1 MSLTFLVPLFLLGV
15 AGIVVPIVLHLT
27 RRRRRQVVMFPSL
40 MFLERIPFQEHRR
53 RRIQHWFLLAL
64 RALALALLA
73 VAFARPFLDDANL
86 TGAGATGPEEV
97 VVLLDRSYSME
108 VGSQWERAVSEAR
121 SVFGGMGP
129 LDRASLVA
137 FSRGAQVVLRSTSDP
152 ARLRGALDT
161 LSPGS
166 GTTRYGPALRVAQ
179 TILEES
185 NLPSGRVV
193 LVSDFQRVG
202 WVGDEGVR
210 IPAGTRVDP
219 VMVRDEIGEN
229 VQVMDVTL
237 ARESDSGRER
247 VTPTVRVAR
256 QGGSGPV
263 EISLSLEVDGQE
275 IQTRTVRL
283 DSDGAASVVFAPF
296 TLSAPHTRGTVRVPA
311 DDVEADDAHH
321 FVVSPGSA
329 TSVVVVEGRGAT
341 RDASLYL
348 RRALET
354 SDEGRFRVRTRRDDG
369 VRPADLQGTD
379 VLILNDTRLDGAS
392 AERIRGFVTDGGG
405 VLAVLGE
412 SASWPASAADV
423 LPGVLGPVEDRL
435 DTRGGRLGFVEYG
448 HPVFEVFQG
457 PRRGDFSGA
466 RFFRARRFSAA
477 DSSRIV
483 ARFNDGSVA
492 MAELLLGRGTMMVW
506 TSTLDSF
513 WNDLALQ
520 PVFLPFVHRLADH
533 LSGRAEMMPWF
544 TTGQLL
550 NLDDPEAMES
560 AGLASPGAAGLSPA
574 SEQVVLA
581 PSGET
586 SRIPPMEGP
595 RYLALEERGF
605 YVIRPP
611 GVDPERPFAVA
622 VNVDLTE
629 SSREAL
635 DPGELVAQITA
646 PAADAAPG
654 PSLESAELRREDQER
669 RQSLW
674 RYLLVA
680 AFALLLLETV
690 WSNWVSRRVV
700 GTPGAASG

>member
-1 MSLTFLVPLFLLGV
+1 
-15 AGIVVPIVLHLT
+15 
-27 RRRRRQVVMFPSL
+27 
-40 MFLERIPFQEHRR
+40 
-53 RRIQHWFLLAL
+53 
-64 RALALALLA
+64 
-73 VAFARPFLDDANL
+73 
-86 TGAGATGPEEV
+86 
-97 VVLLDRSYSME
+97 
-108 VGSQWERAVSEAR
+108 
-121 SVFGGMGP
+121 
-129 LDRASLVA
+129 
-137 FSRGAQVVLRSTSDP
+137 
-152 ARLRGALDT
+152 
-161 LSPGS
+161 
-166 GTTRYGPALRVAQ
+166 
-179 TILEES
+179 
-185 NLPSGRVV
+185 
-193 LVSDFQRVG
+193 
-202 WVGDEGVR
+202 
-210 IPAGTRVDP
+210 
-219 VMVRDEIGEN
+219 
-229 VQVMDVTL
+229 
-237 ARESDSGRER
+237 
-247 VTPTVRVAR
+247 
-256 QGGSGPV
+256 
-263 EISLSLEVDGQE
+263 
-275 IQTRTVRL
+275 
-283 DSDGAASVVFAPF
+283 
-296 TLSAPHTRGTVRVPA
+296 
-311 DDVEADDAHH
+311 
-321 FVVSPGSA
+321 
-329 TSVVVVEGRGAT
+329 
-341 RDASLYL
+341 
-348 RRALET
+348 
-354 SDEGRFRVRTRRDDG
+354 
-369 VRPADLQGTD
+369 
-379 VLILNDTRLDGAS
+379 
-392 AERIRGFVTDGGG
+392 
-405 VLAVLGE
+405 
-412 SASWPASAADV
+412 
-423 LPGVLGPVEDRL
+423 
-435 DTRGGRLGFVEYG
+435 
-448 HPVFEVFQG
+448 
-457 PRRGDFSGA
+457 
-466 RFFRARRFSAA
+466 
-477 DSSRIV
+477 
-483 ARFNDGSVA
+483 
-492 MAELLLGRGTMMVW
+492 MMVW

-700 GTPGAASG
+700 GTPGTASG

>member
-15 AGIVVPIVLHLT
+15 AGIAVPIVLHLT

-40 MFLERIPFQEHRR
+40 MFLEMVPFQEQRR

-64 RALALALLA
+64 RALALVLLA
-73 VAFARPFLDDANL
+73 VAFARPFLDDADL
-86 TGAGATGPEEV
+86 IGSGAAGPQEV

-108 VGSQWERAVSEAR
+108 VGSQWERAVHEAHT
-121 SVFGGMGP
+121 VFGGLGP
-129 LDRASLVA
+129 LDRASLVV
-137 FSRGAQVVLRSTSDP
+137 FSRGAQVVLRSTSDR

-166 GTTRYGPALRVAQ
+166 GITRFGPALKVAQ

-202 WVGDEGVR
+202 WNGDEGVR
-210 IPAGTRVDP
+210 LPPGSRVDP
-219 VMVRDEIGEN
+219 VMVGEEIGEN
-229 VQVMDVTL
+229 VQVTDIAL
-237 ARESDSGRER
+237 ARRSESGRER
-247 VTPTVRVAR
+247 VTPTVRIAR
-256 QGGSGPV
+256 KGGSGPV
-263 EISLSLEVDGQE
+263 EVGLSLEVDGQE
-275 IQTRTVRL
+275 AQTRTVRV

-296 TLSAPHTRGTVRVPA
+296 TLSLPHTRGTVRVPD
-311 DDVEADDAHH
+311 DDVQADDARH
-321 FVVSPGSA
+321 FVISPGSA
-329 TSVVVVEGRGAT
+329 TSVVIVQGARST

-348 RRALET
+348 QRALET
-354 SDEGRFRVRTRRDDG
+354 SDEGRFRVRTRRADG
-369 VRPADLQGTD
+369 VGSTDLQETD

-392 AERIRGFVTDGGG
+392 AEQIRRFVTDGGG

-412 SASWPASAADV
+412 SASWPASASDL
-423 LPGVLGPVEDRL
+423 LPGIVGPVEDRL

-477 DSSRIV
+477 DSARIL
-483 ARFNDGSVA
+483 ARFNDGTVA
-492 MAELLLGRGTMMVW
+492 MAELRLGRGMIMVW
-506 TSTLDSF
+506 ASTLDSY

-520 PVFLPFVHRLADH
+520 PVFLPFVHRLTDY
-533 LSGRAEMMPWF
+533 LSGKTEVMPWF
-544 TTGQLL
+544 TSGQLL
-550 NLDDPEAMES
+550 NLGDPEAMES
-560 AGLASPGAAGLSPA
+560 AGLASPEAAGLSSAP
-574 SEQVVLA
+574 EQIVLA

-586 SRIPPMEGP
+586 LRMPATEGP
-595 RYLALEERGF
+595 RYLTLEERGF

-622 VNVDLTE
+622 VNVDLAE

-635 DPGELVAQITA
+635 DPTELVAQITA
-646 PAADAAPG
+646 PAADVTPG
-654 PSLESAELRREDQER
+654 SNLQSAELRREDQER

-674 RYLLVA
+674 RFLLVA
-680 AFALLLLETV
+680 AFALLMLETA
-690 WSNWVSRRVV
+690 WSNWVSRRAV
-700 GTPGAASG
+700 GTPGATSG